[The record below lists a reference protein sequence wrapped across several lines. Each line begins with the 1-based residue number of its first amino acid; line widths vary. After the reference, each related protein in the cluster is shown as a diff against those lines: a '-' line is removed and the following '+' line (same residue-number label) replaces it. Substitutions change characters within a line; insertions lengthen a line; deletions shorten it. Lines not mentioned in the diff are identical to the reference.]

1 MRVGMEEWGAWGG
14 KEGGAINLMFASPS
28 NSYIKALT
36 PQYDYIWE
44 RGLRVNS

>member
-28 NSYIKALT
+28 NSYIKAL
-36 PQYDYIWE
+36 PPKVIVLDV
-44 RGLRVNS
+44 GCLGS